1 MDILFLPKLI
11 NKCRFKWRCTCYNSH
26 SVYSVGTRYFIR
38 GLDIEGNAANYVETE
53 QIVQF
58 ESGACSF
65 VQASVLS
72 LSFLVVVLVMKM

>member
-1 MDILFLPKLI
+1 MQIQVEVYI
-11 NKCRFKWRCTCYNSH
+11 HYNSH

-38 GLDIEGNAANYVETE
+38 GLDSEGNAANYVETE
-53 QIVQF
+53 QITQF

-72 LSFLVVVLVMKM
+72 LSFLVVPVLLIMKM